1 MHLHSHGEN
10 DKDGEFGYLTDER
23 AQLLEDND
31 DEDNDD
37 EALSGEQEYD
47 HKHLKT
53 IHAHRGVQHVKRS
66 RDSQVGGET
75 IQLDND
81 EDNEYSGDTYVH
93 RHVKQARR
101 TRDSHMSGGRIEQ
114 ETSGEEDEGGGYSGE
129 EDDKVHNKRDMDLP
143 QELGKVFEAGSD
155 ESESGEYEEAS
166 GKGQEQIPE
175 DNDKGKDLI
184 FKLSTEIAGKRYN
197 H

>member
-10 DKDGEFGYLTDER
+10 DKDGEFGYLTDEK
-23 AQLLEDND
+23 AELLEDND

-37 EALSGEQEYD
+37 EALSGEREYD
-47 HKHLKT
+47 HEHLKT
-53 IHAHRGVQHVKRS
+53 IHVHRSVQHVKRS
-66 RDSQVGGET
+66 RDSHMGGET

-101 TRDSHMSGGRIEQ
+101 TRDSNMHGGRIEQ
-114 ETSGEEDEGGGYSGE
+114 ETAGEEDEGGGYSGE
-129 EDDKVHNKRDMDLP
+129 EDDNVYNKRDVDLS
-143 QELGKVFEAGSD
+143 QELGKVFEAESD
-155 ESESGEYEEAS
+155 ESEPGEYEEVS

-184 FKLSTEIAGKRYN
+184 FKFSIEVAGKRYN